1 MRSPTQALREVR
13 NQLQDECRVIDGCL
27 RANVARV
34 RRRQSFLL
42 FDLSDRQRFPDY
54 PHARPP
60 PLFAGCR
67 SFEEEGLG
75 ASQDQQNWCRDGSC
89 ESPVYGIKNAC
100 SYNILLNK
108 LLEQVQHAS

>member
-27 RANVARV
+27 RANVVRV

-89 ESPVYGIKNAC
+89 ESPVSGPGRSA
-100 SYNILLNK
+100 LRG
-108 LLEQVQHAS
+108 